1 MVLSELGLGQSG
13 SVVRLGDQ
21 SMSLSL
27 KRRLMALG
35 FTRGSEVRMVRSA
48 PLGGAV
54 QLKVRGASLCLNNRL
69 AAQIHVEV

>member
-1 MVLSELGLGQSG
+1 M
-13 SVVRLGDQ
+13 GDQ
-21 SMSLSL
+21 TMSLAL

-35 FTRGSEVRMVRSA
+35 FTKGSAVRMVRSA